1 MGTQERK
8 TAEKQLRRGQ
18 ILDAARMLL
27 LSSGMDSIS
36 ISAISNRAELGVGTI
51 YFYFRNK
58 EEIFAALQEEGLALL
73 YSDILKISQQDLSPE
88 DQLKAIAAAYY
99 RFSEAQ
105 KNYFD
110 IINYFLSSP
119 TVFFETE
126 LKNQIDMS
134 GHKILGIIRDIVRNG
149 VELRDFIEP
158 DPEKFSI
165 LFFGTLHGLLQLKKL
180 EKTILENENHM
191 EIYAYSV
198 GKLMD
203 SIKTRRVERK
213 AQR

>member
-8 TAEKQLRRGQ
+8 TAEKQFRRGQ
-18 ILDAARMLL
+18 ILDAARTLL

-73 YSDILKISQQDLSPE
+73 YADILKISQQDLSPE
-88 DQLKAIAAAYY
+88 EQLKAIAAVYY

-119 TVFFETE
+119 TVFFEAE

-149 VELRDFIEP
+149 VEQRVFIEP
-158 DPEKFSI
+158 DPGKFSI

-203 SIKTRRVERK
+203 SIKT
-213 AQR
+213 